1 MNTKFEKYV
10 AAVALTGYIFLA
22 LFSLVGLSSH
32 MHTGMPMSDCPYSVG
47 THSLCSMDTLAHI
60 EAWEAMMR
68 VIVPYMTLL
77 IVFIVVAFTWPKL
90 TEISPPIRLLRRPE
104 RQYSPYALLFSRG
117 ILNPKI
123 P

>member
-1 MNTKFEKYV
+1 MDTKLGKYI
-10 AAVALTGYIFLA
+10 AAIALMGYLFLA

-32 MHTGMPMSDCPYSVG
+32 MHSGMPMPDCPYTVG
-47 THSLCSMDTLAHI
+47 THSLCSMDALAHI

-68 VIVPYMTLL
+68 IILPYTTLL
-77 IVFIVVAFTWPKL
+77 IVFIAVVFVWPKPI
-90 TEISPPIRLLRRPE
+90 EISPPIRLLRRPE
-104 RQYSPYALLFSRG
+104 RQYSPYTVLFSKG

>member
-1 MNTKFEKYV
+1 MNTKLEKYV

-32 MHTGMPMSDCPYSVG
+32 MHAGMPMSDCPYAVG

-68 VIVPYMTLL
+68 AVLPYTLLL
-77 IVFIVVAFTWPKL
+77 IVFVIVVFAWPKL
-90 TEISPPIRLLRRPE
+90 TEISPPMRLLRRPE
-104 RQYSPYALLFSRG
+104 RQHSPYTVLFSKG